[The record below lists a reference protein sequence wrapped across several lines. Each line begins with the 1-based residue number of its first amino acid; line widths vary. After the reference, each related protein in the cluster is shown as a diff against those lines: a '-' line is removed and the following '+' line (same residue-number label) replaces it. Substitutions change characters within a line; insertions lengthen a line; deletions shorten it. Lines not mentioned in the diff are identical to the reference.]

1 MKQNQFTKKE
11 AEVLLGVSQSALIEL
26 LENGELEHSLI
37 YGRVRI
43 SENQINKFKEE
54 N

>member
-1 MKQNQFTKKE
+1 MIQNLFTKKE
-11 AEVLLGVSQSALIEL
+11 AEVLLGVSPAVLIEL
-26 LENGELEHSLI
+26 LNDGELEHSLMN
-37 YGRVRI
+37 GRVRI